1 MQTAVSDKRGGGAAG
16 NAPRSRAGSPELGVS
31 GGPLHGALGHE
42 AANPQAT
49 PAGAPW
55 APAQAALARVAAG
68 LLPWIFPIVL
78 FVLWHQGAEHG
89 WISAQVLPSPAFVG
103 ETLVDLARSG
113 DLWLNVQASMLRV
126 GVGFA
131 VGALLGLMLGTA
143 MGLSRRL
150 EAYVLPSF
158 NALVQIPVLA
168 WLPFVLMLVGIGE
181 PLKFILIAKAALV
194 PVTLNTLQGFR
205 QAPDTLLEV
214 ARSYGFTRR
223 QTVLEVVL
231 PSAVPTLFT
240 GLRLGFTKAWLS
252 LVVVELVASS
262 EGLGYLIVYGRQLF
276 QLDLVM
282 AAVIVVGAI
291 GYAIDKLLDLAES
304 RVLRGRSAAYGAT
317 R

>member
-1 MQTAVSDKRGGGAAG
+1 MSPPVSSTRPLPAYADASAPWGATKAIL
-16 NAPRSRAGSPELGVS
+16 ARAGS
-31 GGPLHGALGHE
+31 A
-42 AANPQAT
+42 
-49 PAGAPW
+49 
-55 APAQAALARVAAG
+55 
-68 LLPWIFPIVL
+68 LLPWLFPIAL
-78 FVLWHQGAEHG
+78 FVLWYEGAERG

-103 ETLVDLARSG
+103 DTLVDLARSG

-126 GVGFA
+126 AVGFA
-131 VGALLGLMLGTA
+131 VGALLGLALGTA
-143 MGLSRRL
+143 MGLSRSL
-150 EAYVLPSF
+150 EAYVLPTF

-181 PLKFILIAKAALV
+181 TLKFILIAKAALV

-223 QTVLEVVL
+223 QTVVEVVL

-291 GYAIDKLLDLAES
+291 GYAIDRLLDVIES
-304 RVLRGRSAAYGAT
+304 RVLRGRSATYGAS